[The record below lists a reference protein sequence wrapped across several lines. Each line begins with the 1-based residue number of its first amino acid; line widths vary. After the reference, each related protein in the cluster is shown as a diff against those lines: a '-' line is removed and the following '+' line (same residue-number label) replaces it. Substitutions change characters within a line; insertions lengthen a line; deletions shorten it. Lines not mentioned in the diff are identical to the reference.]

1 MGVHA
6 AETEDGGGCCDMRAV
21 FWEILPGILG
31 ALLALVI
38 MVPLLYYPFQ
48 WSVDN
53 GKSPEYSVA
62 VAAFSGLDPARAIMD
77 PTFDLTV
84 RIKEPR
90 KWSTACV
97 ERDTTAVV
105 SYRGARLASGPVP
118 GFCGRNENTT
128 EAGSVMAW
136 GTAVPV
142 PQFARDRLAEELAR
156 GEAAVDV
163 ALMGP
168 ARYCVQCVQTVIECK
183 PRLGRGEAS
192 PPCSVRY
199 EHPTLPD
206 DPARRLQEARKQ
218 LRTPQ
223 EPVMG
228 GMEFY
233 VSQIATSS

>member
-1 MGVHA
+1 MGAH
-6 AETEDGGGCCDMRAV
+6 ERGTDERLLDDEDGGGGCCDQARGFFMD
-21 FWEILPGILG
+21 ILPGVLG

-38 MVPLLYYPFQ
+38 MVPLLYYTYQ
-48 WSVDN
+48 WSSGN
-53 GKSPEYSVA
+53 GKYPEYSVA
-62 VAAFSGLDPARAIMD
+62 VAAFSGLDPARAAMD

-97 ERDTTAVV
+97 ERSTAVV

-128 EAGSVMAW
+128 EVSSVMAW
-136 GTAVPV
+136 GTGVPV
-142 PQFARDRLAEELAR
+142 PQFARDRLADELAR

-163 ALMGP
+163 VLTGP
-168 ARYCVQCVQTVIECK
+168 VRYQGRFYVQTVIECK

-192 PPCSVRY
+192 PPCWVRN
-199 EHPTLPD
+199 EIPAPPD
-206 DPARRLQEARKQ
+206 DPARRPQQARKQ

-223 EPVMG
+223 
-228 GMEFY
+228 
-233 VSQIATSS
+233 